1 MGEGANVLR
10 EGRQASEREETLNAE
25 GEKGRVRLEVGT
37 VCYGRHLNMIET
49 GRAQDEDGEE
59 T

>member
-10 EGRQASEREETLNAE
+10 EGRKASEREETLNAE

-37 VCYGRHLNMIET
+37 VLWEALKMIET